1 MQNIVQKLVLDY
13 RSEQL
18 RNLLE
23 IRLRVLVKEAIL
35 VEEAVQELGDGEF
48 EAKAVGGPEGIV

>member
-35 VEEAVQELGDGEF
+35 VEEAVQDTGVDLLLFDDL
-48 EAKAVGGPEGIV
+48 